1 MSVSLLSESRT
12 YPLIVYRFW
21 EEAPIERK
29 SRKKKI
35 ICLPTETL
43 TTLIDE
49 GSGAKLYYANFA
61 AQ

>member
-1 MSVSLLSESRT
+1 
-12 YPLIVYRFW
+12 VYRFW